1 MTKWSDA
8 MASINERMAGAS
20 WAATTKDADAADLE
34 RRISE
39 AYKNLAGPFNSQVSA
54 QSLNP
59 IAISQERKNMI
70 SMRLRGPVPLKNF
83 ETFLE
88 GDKVYTAIVT
98 PNGAVFLEDDA
109 ALFPSDTFMAQL
121 RLLLP

>member
-1 MTKWSDA
+1 
-8 MASINERMAGAS
+8 MAILNDKLQSAS
-20 WAATTKDADAADLE
+20 WGDFRRLSAGDVSGAADLQ
-34 RRISE
+34 RRIE
-39 AYKNLAGPFNSQVSA
+39 AAHNMATS

-59 IAISQERKNMI
+59 IGVAHERKNMI
-70 SMRLRGPVPLKNF
+70 AMRLRGPVPFKNF

-88 GDKVYTAIVT
+88 GDKIYAAIVT
-98 PNGAVFLEDDA
+98 SQGAVFLEDDA

>member
-1 MTKWSDA
+1 
-8 MASINERMAGAS
+8 MAILNDKLQSAS
-20 WAATTKDADAADLE
+20 WGGFRSLSAGDVSGAADLQ
-34 RRISE
+34 RQIE
-39 AYKNLAGPFNSQVSA
+39 AARMAVR

-59 IAISQERKNMI
+59 IGVAHERKNMI
-70 SMRLRGPVPLKNF
+70 AMRLRGPVPFKNF

-88 GDKVYTAIVT
+88 GDKIYAAIVT
-98 PNGAVFLEDDA
+98 SQGAVFLEDDA